1 MLNFRQFHVYL
12 SEASIRQG
20 LPHITSMDHAQFA
33 NLVSGGKV
41 HLHDITEKTDG
52 MTHVMGYDDKGFYT
66 QSSGSGSEKMRQPS
80 DYHTRA
86 KRRAEETGKPYSS
99 VAPDAFAHVHSLL
112 ASNSGLVEHLKNQ
125 YNKTKQDTKI
135 RGEVFYK
142 PLGQP
147 AEKNEIK
154 FVGTSYDP
162 SHMGSVGK
170 YVIHTKLPENHH
182 VDAKHF
188 ANNLSTSE
196 LNFDSDT
203 VKYHPRSV
211 DVSTEAKKFGNLNR
225 ELIASRT
232 TPKNKTAKMAELD
245 KMAALQKS
253 VSKKIDTAV
262 EEMGV
267 SPKWGSG
274 TEGIVVHPSASNPA
288 APRFKVTSAKF
299 REYKADPTNAEKF
312 RTRNAK
318 V

>member
-1 MLNFRQFHVYL
+1 MLNFKQHQVYL

-33 NLVSGGKV
+33 NLVKDGKV
-41 HLHDITEKTDG
+41 YLHDITEKTDG
-52 MTHVMGYDDKGFYT
+52 MTHVMGYDDQGFYT
-66 QSSGSGSEKMRQPS
+66 QSSGSGSEKMRQAG
-80 DYHTRA
+80 DYHVRA

-99 VAPDAFAHVHSLL
+99 VAPDAFAHVHSMLS
-112 ASNSGLVEHLKNQ
+112 SNSGLIEHLKNQ

-147 AEKNEIK
+147 AENNQIK
-154 FVGTSYDP
+154 FVGTAYDP

-182 VDAKHF
+182 VDANHF
-188 ANNLSTSE
+188 MSNLSTDD
-196 LNFDSDT
+196 LNFDTDT
-203 VKYHPRSV
+203 VKHPPKIV
-211 DVSTEAKKFGNLNR
+211 DVSTEARRFGNLNR

-232 TPKNKTAKMAELD
+232 TPKNKAAKMAELD
-245 KMAALQKS
+245 KMSELQKL
-253 VSKKIDTAV
+253 VSSKVDSTV
-262 EEMGV
+262 EQMGI

-288 APRFKVTSAKF
+288 APRFKVTSAAF
-299 REYKADPTNAEKF
+299 REYKADPTNTEKF
-312 RTRNAK
+312 RKRNA
-318 V
+318 